1 MRYTKRPLATSL
13 VSGVKY
19 PLETLIIILI
29 IAFIAYEIIEHLAF
43 PLFWSGVNRKKK
55 SFCGPERLLG
65 EIGEVKEWRQREGYV
80 FVDGEL
86 WKAVS
91 EVTLETGNRVVIQK
105 VEGLI
110 LTVHLL
116 NPKEK
121 CYKL

>member
-1 MRYTKRPLATSL
+1 MEH
-13 VSGVKY
+13 GV
-19 PLETLIIILI
+19 
-29 IAFIAYEIIEHLAF
+29 F

-91 EVTLETGNRVVIQK
+91 EILLKTGDRVVIQK
-105 VEGLI
+105 MEGL
-110 LTVHLL
+110 TVTVCLAD
-116 NPKEK
+116 PKK
-121 CYKL
+121 DVT